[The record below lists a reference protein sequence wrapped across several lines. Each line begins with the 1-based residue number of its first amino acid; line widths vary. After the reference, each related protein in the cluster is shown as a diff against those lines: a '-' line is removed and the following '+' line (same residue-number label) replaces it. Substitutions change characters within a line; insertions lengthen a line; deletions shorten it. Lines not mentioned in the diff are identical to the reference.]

1 MIRVI
6 VIDDEPPIL
15 RTVCDK
21 IEATNPHFRVEATAN
36 NGKEALL
43 YLEKRKVDVLFVDV
57 SMPVMNGLEL
67 LEKINERTARFILPE
82 MSGIMQR
89 CFIRLTWRKK

>member
-36 NGKEALL
+36 NGD
-43 YLEKRKVDVLFVDV
+43 RKSVV
-57 SMPVMNGLEL
+57 
-67 LEKINERTARFILPE
+67 
-82 MSGIMQR
+82 
-89 CFIRLTWRKK
+89 